1 MSGLADFE
9 TTMAPKLQTLAK
21 TLARLGRLK
30 VLEQQ
35 ASQLNLVDMRK
46 LLQDVRQSSQ
56 DSGNQATELEE
67 LLRDYQLVAQETDQ
81 EEWMRVFVAECHA
94 LGHAVDGEY
103 PTLRVFPVE
112 VKVDVTHDLVQVNNR
127 IVRVL
132 HPKAV
137 AALVSKE
144 VAKRYKERFNVNQF
158 LRALVRIYDVL
169 MAERISTTL
178 EQGQKNIARSV
189 PLKQIYSLLSVR
201 TGATGYSQN
210 QFAFDLY
217 RVRTESD
224 LMFEGRRLVFES
236 TRNASGAIVIPLPG
250 GQKENIGSL
259 EVVGVQDERD
269 E

>member
-1 MSGLADFE
+1 MSGLTDFE
-9 TTMAPKLQTLAK
+9 TTIGSKLQALAK

-30 VLEQQ
+30 ALEKQ

-56 DSGNQATELEE
+56 DSGVLAMELEE
-67 LLRDYQLVAQETDQ
+67 LLSDFQLIAQESDQ
-81 EEWMRVFVAECHA
+81 EEWMRVFVAECHT
-94 LGHAVDGEY
+94 LGHSVDGEY

-112 VKVDVTHDLVQVNNR
+112 VKVDVAHDLVQVNNR

-158 LRALVRIYDVL
+158 LRALVRVYDAL
-169 MAERISTTL
+169 IAEKISSTL
-178 EQGQKNIARSV
+178 DHPQKNIIRSI
-189 PLKQIYSLLSVR
+189 PLKQIYSLLSIR
-201 TGATGYSQN
+201 TGASGYSQN

-250 GQKENIGSL
+250 GQKEHIGSL
-259 EVVGVQDERD
+259 EVVDMQDEQD
-269 E
+269 D